1 MRDLKQPHHRLQML
15 QGSRIVVMLKHD
27 IEFKLTSTIR
37 QDLSDGLFGAENVSL
52 KLEVVIGEQL
62 QQCVCLKVVL
72 NIGEWLVRS
81 EVEGNIC

>member
-1 MRDLKQPHHRLQML
+1 VRSLKQPHHRLQML
-15 QGSRIVVMLKHD
+15 HGSRIVVMLKND
-27 IEFKLTSTIR
+27 IEFKLTSIIR

>member
-1 MRDLKQPHHRLQML
+1 MRSLKQPHHRLQML
-15 QGSRIVVMLKHD
+15 HGSRIVVMLKND
-27 IEFKLTSTIR
+27 IEFKLTSIIR